1 MDNLII
7 EPMKGIG
14 KILLGMTKTEV
25 DECLQYYTDKYEI
38 TYEKNP
44 LCYHMR
50 GAIQSCFQFEYDSG
64 GKVKFIQISSS
75 IKDVLNC
82 VFQNLDVFN
91 TKVEELVVTIDKIS
105 NYDRNHR
112 ELGWTYNYPELGL
125 SFWRPNILKESDMQE
140 DWFKE
145 LKPSIQEDEKR
156 NLYFECVSIQCIK

>member
-1 MDNLII
+1 MDTLII
-7 EPMKGIG
+7 TPMKGIG

-44 LCYHMR
+44 LCFHAK
-50 GAIQSCFQFEYDSG
+50 GAIQSCFQFEYDSD
-64 GKVKFIQISSS
+64 GKVYFIQIASSL
-75 IKDVLNC
+75 KNELNC
-82 VFQNLDVFN
+82 VFQDWDVFN
-91 TKVEELVVTIDKIS
+91 TKAEELVEKIDKVS
-105 NYDRNHR
+105 TYDRNHR
-112 ELGWTYNYPELGL
+112 ELGWTYYYPGLGL

-145 LKPSIQEDEKR
+145 LEPSIQEDEKR

>member
-1 MDNLII
+1 MDKLII

-25 DECLQYYTDKYEI
+25 DECLQYYTEKYEI
-38 TYEKNP
+38 TYAKNP
-44 LCYHMR
+44 LCYHTK
-50 GAIQSCFQFEYDSG
+50 GAIQSFFQLEYDFD
-64 GKVKFIQISSS
+64 GKVNFIQIPSA
-75 IKDVLNC
+75 IKNVLNC
-82 VFQNLDVFN
+82 VFHNLDVFN
-91 TKVEELVVTIDKIS
+91 TKTEELVEKIDKIS

-112 ELGWTYNYPELGL
+112 ELGWTYYYPELGL

-145 LKPSIQEDEKR
+145 LEPSIQEDEKR